1 VLSSCTTIMQPERW
15 NRIERLY
22 HAALEHEPGGR
33 TAFLTEAC
41 PDADVRREVESLLS
55 FDGAGSVLER
65 PAWEESLRA
74 GERVGPYEILD
85 RIGKGGMG
93 EVWKARDTRL
103 GRMVA
108 IKAPLARFSER
119 FEREARAVAAL
130 NHSHICQLYDVGPN
144 YLVMEYV
151 DGTPLRGPLPL
162 DKAIEYAKQILEALD
177 AAHKQGI
184 VHRDLKPANILVT
197 KTGVKLLDFGLA
209 KWESATGATALT
221 IEGTIAGTP
230 EYMAP
235 EQARGETV
243 DSRADIFAFGCV
255 FYEMLTGNRAFEG
268 PTTAAPAALEGVLQ
282 RCLEKDP
289 EERWQSA
296 RDVKAAVALVMQ
308 SQPVAKPSRRSWII
322 GTATGMV
329 GSAIAGGG
337 AVAWLRRTSS
347 DVSPLQLEIDPPP
360 GGQFLSNGLTTTFA
374 LSPDGRIAAYRATVG
389 GKAGLWIRPL
399 GGGPPRIIAETATS
413 PFWSP
418 DSRSIAF
425 VSGTRLQR
433 VDLAAGEPLTVCDSA
448 EAQRGGAWTADG
460 PILLGSA
467 AGLLR
472 VLASGGTPAL
482 LTTAGHSHGE
492 RGHAW
497 PQALPRG
504 GFLYFAENDRP
515 ENAGIYAASL
525 ARPAERV
532 HLLSTNSNALYAPGG
547 DGRDYLV
554 WYRTGALVAQE
565 FDAAALKMRGEPR
578 LIANPARINPRNA
591 MYASV
596 SAGGSLLY
604 STATAAPS
612 LLSWFN
618 REGKSLGTVGE
629 PAEYMTLRLSPDG
642 RRVAASRSQLN
653 GPPEI
658 WILESSRGAA
668 IRFAAVDM
676 AGLSTW
682 SPDGR
687 SVICAFPN
695 SDGLFR
701 QELAGSGSLQRLT
714 KSPNLQFPNDWSRD
728 GRLILYQEFVPGSK
742 FDLMVLEIGSDGKPM
757 GSRSWLST
765 PDGETDG
772 RFAPTANPRWIAYR
786 SNESGRDEIYIDSF
800 PEPRKKIRVSID
812 GGRFPQWR
820 GDGRELFFLSAD
832 YKLMAVDV
840 RLAADSVSTSTP
852 RALFALPMFENIL
865 SPYEAAPD
873 GQRILVRAAM
883 QQSHP
888 LTLIV
893 NWPALLKGS
902 AAR

>member
-1 VLSSCTTIMQPERW
+1 MEPERW
-15 NRIERLY
+15 NHIERLY
-22 HAALEHEPGGR
+22 HAALEREPGGR

-41 PDADVRREVESLLS
+41 PDLEVRREVESLLG

-65 PAWEESLRA
+65 PAWEKSLRA

-103 GRMVA
+103 DRTVA
-108 IKAPLARFSER
+108 IKAPDARFSER

-130 NHSHICQLYDVGPN
+130 NHPHICQLYDVGPN
-144 YLVMEYV
+144 YLVMELI
-151 DGTPLRGPLPL
+151 DGAPLHGPLPL
-162 DKAIEYAKQILEALD
+162 AKAIEYAKQILEALD

-197 KTGVKLLDFGLA
+197 KSGVKLLDFGLA
-209 KWESATGATALT
+209 KWESATGAAALT

-235 EQARGETV
+235 EQARGDKV

-255 FYEMLTGNRAFEG
+255 FYEMLTGKRAFEG
-268 PTTAAPAALEGVLQ
+268 ATSAAPAALDGVLQ

-289 EERWQSA
+289 EERWQSV
-296 RDVKAAVALVMQ
+296 RDLKVAITLAAE
-308 SQPVAKPSRRSWII
+308 SQPVAKSNRRSWIA
-322 GTATGMV
+322 GTAAGVV
-329 GSAIAGGG
+329 GGALAGGG
-337 AVAWLRRTSS
+337 AVAWLRRVSS
-347 DVSPLQLEIDPPP
+347 DVSPLQLEIDPPQ
-360 GGQFLSNGLTTTFA
+360 GGQFLTNGLVTTFA
-374 LSPDGRIAAYRATVG
+374 LSPDGRIAASAATVG

-399 GGGPPRIIAETATS
+399 GGGSPRIIAETGIS

-418 DSRSIAF
+418 DNRSIAF
-425 VSGTRLQR
+425 VSGTRIQR
-433 VDLAAGEPLTVCDSA
+433 VDLAAGPPWTVCDSPDDN
-448 EAQRGGAWTADG
+448 RGGAWTVDG
-460 PILLGSA
+460 QILLGSQ

-472 VLASGGTPAL
+472 VPASGGTPAL
-482 LTTAGHSHGE
+482 LTTADHSHGE

-497 PQALPRG
+497 PQVLPRG
-504 GFLYFAENDRP
+504 GFLYLAGNHRP

-554 WYRTGALVAQE
+554 WYRAGALVGQE
-565 FDAAALKMRGEPR
+565 FDAVALKMSGEPR
-578 LIANPARINPRNA
+578 LIASPARVSAGNA
-591 MYASV
+591 MFASV
-596 SAGGSLLY
+596 SASGSLLY
-604 STATAAPS
+604 SASAVAPS

-618 REGKSLGTVGE
+618 REGRSLATVGE
-629 PAEYMTLRLSPDG
+629 ADRYTTFRLSPDG
-642 RRVAASRSQLN
+642 ARIAASRLQQN
-653 GPPEI
+653 GTYEI
-658 WILESSRGAA
+658 RIVESSRGAA
-668 IRFAAVDM
+668 IRFADVDL
-676 AGLSTW
+676 AGLSAW

-687 SVICAFPN
+687 ALVYPSPDHN
-695 SDGLFR
+695 LFR
-701 QELAGSGSLQRLT
+701 QEFAGDGNPQRLT
-714 KSPNLQFPNDWSRD
+714 KSPNLQLPNDWSRD
-728 GRLILYQEFVPGSK
+728 GRLVLYQELVPGNK

-765 PDGETDG
+765 PDNESDG
-772 RFAPTANPRWIAYR
+772 RFVPAANPRWVAYM
-786 SNESGRDEIYIDSF
+786 SDESGRFEIYIDSF
-800 PEPRKKIRVSID
+800 PERRKKIRVSID

-832 YKLMAVDV
+832 YKLMAMDV
-840 RLAADSVSTSTP
+840 RLAADSVETSPP
-852 RALFALPMFENIL
+852 RQLFALPVVENVV

-873 GQRILVRAAM
+873 GQRFLVRAAV
-883 QQSHP
+883 QQSQP

-893 NWPALLKGS
+893 NWPALLKAS